1 MNATTPSRASGSCE
15 PSVGFSIVLLLAC
28 FVPTHEAHA
37 SGAITFADPLRS
49 GGAGPPMV
57 LVDSGPMLM
66 GRIPG
71 TPAWPPVRPWNE
83 PAHNVVL
90 EEPFAMSVDE
100 ITVGQFELFVSRT
113 GYVADAER
121 DFTGRRRVAD
131 DRPLPTYSCVDGRLA
146 DATLEPIQIGFTWR
160 APGHAQTA
168 LHPVVCMS
176 HTDAV
181 AYAAWLAK
189 ETGQAYG
196 LPSEAEWEYAARA
209 ARSNTQLR
217 VAVLDGEQL
226 AQELIAQEANVGPLS
241 AVNNRPANAFGVRG
255 LTGPRPRDWIVSEYV
270 ADCWNPSYVGAPVDG
285 SVWRSGDCG
294 RAVERG
300 GSIHDPFTSRGFV
313 SKHRSLTTSGIRV
326 VRSPMASLE

>member
-1 MNATTPSRASGSCE
+1 MRGFSIAIAILLACLVPTHGARASGA
-15 PSVGFSIVLLLAC
+15 V
-28 FVPTHEAHA
+28 
-37 SGAITFADPLRS
+37 TFTDPLRS

-71 TPAWPPVRPWNE
+71 TREWFSPQAHRSNE
-83 PAHNVVL
+83 PAHNITL

-113 GYVADAER
+113 GYVTDAER
-121 DFTGRRRVAD
+121 GYTGRRRVDD
-131 DRPLPTYSCVDGRLA
+131 DRLLPAYGCIGTPLVA
-146 DATLEPIQIGFTWR
+146 AALEPIQIGFTWR
-160 APGHAQTA
+160 TPGHAQTA

-176 HTDAV
+176 HADAV
-181 AYAAWLAK
+181 AYAAWLAE
-189 ETGQAYG
+189 ETGQTYG

-226 AQELIAQEANVGPLS
+226 AQELIAQEANVGPPS

-255 LTGPRPRDWIVSEYV
+255 LTGPRLRDWLVSEYV
-270 ADCWNPSYVGAPVDG
+270 ADCWNPNYVGAPVDG
-285 SVWRSGDCG
+285 SVWRSGDCDRG
-294 RAVERG
+294 VERG
-300 GSIHDPFTSRGFV
+300 FDVQDLFTRRAPV
-313 SKHRSLTTSGIRV
+313 SKHRSFTTSGIRV